1 MATKKQWK
9 RVTHSNSNPR
19 SGRFLF
25 VCSTPDWCCRIG
37 PVAFALWRVGVLQHF
52 GGLFPATVYHLVG
65 SSVVLPDL
73 LQAMNKD
80 LLTTA
85 QFLRN
90 GALHLTF
97 KPCTECEGVL
107 ASRIRYGDVQIRLAP
122 AGAQLRIIY
131 LRDCPSEVS
140 NVVIRFFFT
149 FVGDGSIV
157 HAPGLPRVAWWQSY
171 CLHLG
176 VQRHP

>member
-1 MATKKQWK
+1 M
-9 RVTHSNSNPR
+9 
-19 SGRFLF
+19 
-25 VCSTPDWCCRIG
+25 
-37 PVAFALWRVGVLQHF
+37 LQHF

-97 KPCTECEGVL
+97 KPCTECERVL
-107 ASRIRYGDVQIRLAP
+107 TSGIRYGDVPLRHAP
-122 AGAQLRIIY
+122 AGAQLWIIY
-131 LRDCPSEVS
+131 LRDCPSEV
-140 NVVIRFFFT
+140 FFT
-149 FVGDGSIV
+149 FVGEGSIV
-157 HAPGLPRVAWWQSY
+157 HAPGLFRVA
-171 CLHLG
+171 
-176 VQRHP
+176 

>member
-1 MATKKQWK
+1 M
-9 RVTHSNSNPR
+9 
-19 SGRFLF
+19 
-25 VCSTPDWCCRIG
+25 
-37 PVAFALWRVGVLQHF
+37 LQHF

-90 GALHLTF
+90 GALRLTF
-97 KPCTECEGVL
+97 KPCTECERVL
-107 ASRIRYGDVQIRLAP
+107 ASGIRYGDVPLRLAP

-157 HAPGLPRVAWWQSY
+157 HAPGLPQVA
-171 CLHLG
+171 
-176 VQRHP
+176 